1 MNNIF
6 TNFLISFLTFIICIF
21 IANLT
26 GIQNITYAVL
36 FIFLIHLLIFVP
48 SYFFQTEK
56 FFDLTGTIS
65 YVSSVLFIFFKSN
78 TVELINFGSLV
89 LSTFIIIWSLRL
101 GTFLF
106 LRIKKAGKDRRFNE
120 IKKSFSWF
128 FMAFSTSGMWVTIC
142 SICALTGIA
151 NGIIFSTTTIIGI
164 IIFIIGCFKQ
174 LSETEL
180 LHKRNPIGFYGDK
193 ITNAQKKEISS
204 LIHSP
209 NEYIG
214 KNVLISGKIIEVC
227 PMRGC
232 WMIVEDY
239 NKKSQIRIKVLDGE
253 IVFPLS
259 SKGNCVNAFGK
270 FTKLNFS
277 EEQAINWKIHLA
289 EEKGITLLPEDV
301 ILNTDDLIE
310 YRINAN
316 GAKIFSLGCK

>member
-6 TNFLISFLTFIICIF
+6 INFLVSFLTFSICVF

-48 SYFFQTEK
+48 SYYFQTEK

-78 TVELINFGSLV
+78 TLESINLGSLA

-128 FMAFSTSGMWVTIC
+128 FMTFSVSGMWVTIC

-151 NGIIFSTTTIIGI
+151 NGIIFSNTTIIGI
-164 IIFIIGCFKQ
+164 IIFIIGFTIEIIADSQKTKFRAKDDNKDKFISIGLWKYSRHPNYLGEIILWLGISLISFSSLEGSQ
-174 LSETEL
+174 YITLISPIFTYL
-180 LHKRNPIGFYGDK
+180 LLVNVSGINLLEKSGKKKWGHLESYKIYKKNTPRLIGF
-193 ITNAQKKEISS
+193 
-204 LIHSP
+204 L
-209 NEYIG
+209 
-214 KNVLISGKIIEVC
+214 
-227 PMRGC
+227 
-232 WMIVEDY
+232 
-239 NKKSQIRIKVLDGE
+239 
-253 IVFPLS
+253 
-259 SKGNCVNAFGK
+259 
-270 FTKLNFS
+270 
-277 EEQAINWKIHLA
+277 
-289 EEKGITLLPEDV
+289 
-301 ILNTDDLIE
+301 
-310 YRINAN
+310 
-316 GAKIFSLGCK
+316 

>member
-6 TNFLISFLTFIICIF
+6 INFLISFLTFSICVF

-48 SYFFQTEK
+48 SYYFQTEK

-78 TVELINFGSLV
+78 TVESINLGSLA

-128 FMAFSTSGMWVTIC
+128 FMTFSLSGMWVTIC

-151 NGIIFSTTTIIGI
+151 NGIIFSSTTIIGI
-164 IIFIIGCFKQ
+164 IIFIIGFTIEIIADSQKSKFRAKDDNKDKFISSGLWRYSRHPNYLGEIILWLGISLISFSSLEGFQ
-174 LSETEL
+174 YITLISPIFTYL
-180 LHKRNPIGFYGDK
+180 LLVNVSGINLLEKSGKKKWGHLESYKIYKKNTPRLIGF
-193 ITNAQKKEISS
+193 
-204 LIHSP
+204 L
-209 NEYIG
+209 
-214 KNVLISGKIIEVC
+214 
-227 PMRGC
+227 
-232 WMIVEDY
+232 
-239 NKKSQIRIKVLDGE
+239 
-253 IVFPLS
+253 
-259 SKGNCVNAFGK
+259 
-270 FTKLNFS
+270 
-277 EEQAINWKIHLA
+277 
-289 EEKGITLLPEDV
+289 
-301 ILNTDDLIE
+301 
-310 YRINAN
+310 
-316 GAKIFSLGCK
+316 

>member
-6 TNFLISFLTFIICIF
+6 TNFLISFLTFSICIF

-36 FIFLIHLLIFVP
+36 CIFLIHLLIFVP

-78 TVELINFGSLV
+78 TVESINLGSLV

-128 FMAFSTSGMWVTIC
+128 FMTFSVSGMWVTIC

-151 NGIIFSTTTIIGI
+151 NGIIFSSTTIIGI
-164 IIFIIGCFKQ
+164 IIFIIGFTIEIIADSQK
-174 LSETEL
+174 T
-180 LHKRNPIGFYGDK
+180 KFRANDDNKDK
-193 ITNAQKKEISS
+193 FISS
-204 LIHSP
+204 GLWKYSRHP
-209 NEYIG
+209 NYLGEIILWLG
-214 KNVLISGKIIEVC
+214 ISLIS
-227 PMRGC
+227 
-232 WMIVEDY
+232 
-239 NKKSQIRIKVLDGE
+239 
-253 IVFPLS
+253 FS
-259 SKGNCVNAFGK
+259 SLEGF
-270 FTKLNFS
+270 
-277 EEQAINWKIHLA
+277 QY
-289 EEKGITLLPEDV
+289 ITLISPIFTYLLLV
-301 ILNTDDLIE
+301 NVSG
-310 YRINAN
+310 INFLEKS
-316 GAKIFSLGCK
+316 GKKKWGHLESYKKYLKETPRLFGFL

>member
-6 TNFLISFLTFIICIF
+6 TNFLISFLTFSICIF

-36 FIFLIHLLIFVP
+36 FIFLIHLLIFLP

-78 TVELINFGSLV
+78 NIESINLGSLV

-128 FMAFSTSGMWVTIC
+128 FMTFSVSGMWVTIC

-151 NGIIFSTTTIIGI
+151 NGIIFSSTTIIGI
-164 IIFIIGCFKQ
+164 IIFIIGFTIEIIADSQK
-174 LSETEL
+174 T
-180 LHKRNPIGFYGDK
+180 KFRANDDNKDK
-193 ITNAQKKEISS
+193 FISS
-204 LIHSP
+204 GLWKYSRHP
-209 NEYIG
+209 NYLGEIILWLG
-214 KNVLISGKIIEVC
+214 ISLISFSSLEGFKYVTLISPIFTYLLLVNVSGINFLEKSGK
-227 PMRGC
+227 
-232 WMIVEDY
+232 
-239 NKKSQIRIKVLDGE
+239 KKWGHLESYKKYLKETPRL
-253 IVFPLS
+253 
-259 SKGNCVNAFGK
+259 FG
-270 FTKLNFS
+270 FL
-277 EEQAINWKIHLA
+277 
-289 EEKGITLLPEDV
+289 
-301 ILNTDDLIE
+301 
-310 YRINAN
+310 
-316 GAKIFSLGCK
+316 

>member
-6 TNFLISFLTFIICIF
+6 TNFLISFLTFSICIF

-36 FIFLIHLLIFVP
+36 FIFLIHLLIFLP

-78 TVELINFGSLV
+78 TVESINLGSLV

-128 FMAFSTSGMWVTIC
+128 FMTFSVSGMWVTIC

-151 NGIIFSTTTIIGI
+151 NGIIFSSTTIIGI
-164 IIFIIGCFKQ
+164 IIFIIGFTIEIIADSQK
-174 LSETEL
+174 T
-180 LHKRNPIGFYGDK
+180 KFRANDDNKDK
-193 ITNAQKKEISS
+193 FISS
-204 LIHSP
+204 GLWKYSRHP
-209 NEYIG
+209 NYLGEIILWLG
-214 KNVLISGKIIEVC
+214 ISLIS
-227 PMRGC
+227 
-232 WMIVEDY
+232 
-239 NKKSQIRIKVLDGE
+239 
-253 IVFPLS
+253 FS
-259 SKGNCVNAFGK
+259 SLEGF
-270 FTKLNFS
+270 
-277 EEQAINWKIHLA
+277 QY
-289 EEKGITLLPEDV
+289 ITLISPIFTYLLLV
-301 ILNTDDLIE
+301 NVSG
-310 YRINAN
+310 INFLEKS
-316 GAKIFSLGCK
+316 GKKKWGHLESYKKYLKETPRLFGFL

>member
-6 TNFLISFLTFIICIF
+6 TNFLISFLTFSICIF

-78 TVELINFGSLV
+78 TVESINSGSLV

-128 FMAFSTSGMWVTIC
+128 FMTFSVSGMWVTIC

-151 NGIIFSTTTIIGI
+151 NGIIFSITTIIGI
-164 IIFIIGCFKQ
+164 IIFIIGFTIEIIADSQK
-174 LSETEL
+174 T
-180 LHKRNPIGFYGDK
+180 KFRANDDNKDK
-193 ITNAQKKEISS
+193 FISS
-204 LIHSP
+204 GLWKYSRHP
-209 NEYIG
+209 NYLGEIILWLG
-214 KNVLISGKIIEVC
+214 ISLIS
-227 PMRGC
+227 
-232 WMIVEDY
+232 
-239 NKKSQIRIKVLDGE
+239 
-253 IVFPLS
+253 FS
-259 SKGNCVNAFGK
+259 SLEGF
-270 FTKLNFS
+270 
-277 EEQAINWKIHLA
+277 QY
-289 EEKGITLLPEDV
+289 ITLISPIFTYLLLV
-301 ILNTDDLIE
+301 NVSG
-310 YRINAN
+310 INFLEKS
-316 GAKIFSLGCK
+316 GKKKWGHLESYKKYLKETPRLFGFL

>member
-6 TNFLISFLTFIICIF
+6 TNFLISFLTFSICIF

-78 TVELINFGSLV
+78 TVESINFGSLV

-164 IIFIIGCFKQ
+164 IIFIIGFTIEIIADLQKTKFRAKVDNKDKFISIGLWKYSRHPNYLGEIILWLGISLISFSSLEGFQ
-174 LSETEL
+174 YVTLISPIFTYL
-180 LHKRNPIGFYGDK
+180 LLVNVSGINLLEKSGDK
-193 ITNAQKKEISS
+193 RWGMLESYKKYKEKTPR
-204 LIHSP
+204 LI
-209 NEYIG
+209 
-214 KNVLISGKIIEVC
+214 
-227 PMRGC
+227 
-232 WMIVEDY
+232 W
-239 NKKSQIRIKVLDGE
+239 
-253 IVFPLS
+253 
-259 SKGNCVNAFGK
+259 
-270 FTKLNFS
+270 
-277 EEQAINWKIHLA
+277 
-289 EEKGITLLPEDV
+289 
-301 ILNTDDLIE
+301 IL
-310 YRINAN
+310 
-316 GAKIFSLGCK
+316 

>member
-6 TNFLISFLTFIICIF
+6 TNFLISFLTFSICIF

-78 TVELINFGSLV
+78 TVESINFGSLV

-164 IIFIIGCFKQ
+164 IIFIIGFTIEIIADLQKTKFRANEDNKDKFISIGLWKYSRHPNYLGEIILWLGISLISFSSLEGFQ
-174 LSETEL
+174 YVTLISPIFTYL
-180 LHKRNPIGFYGDK
+180 LLVNVSGINLLEKSGDK
-193 ITNAQKKEISS
+193 RWGMLESYKKYKEKTPR
-204 LIHSP
+204 LI
-209 NEYIG
+209 
-214 KNVLISGKIIEVC
+214 
-227 PMRGC
+227 
-232 WMIVEDY
+232 W
-239 NKKSQIRIKVLDGE
+239 
-253 IVFPLS
+253 
-259 SKGNCVNAFGK
+259 
-270 FTKLNFS
+270 
-277 EEQAINWKIHLA
+277 
-289 EEKGITLLPEDV
+289 
-301 ILNTDDLIE
+301 IL
-310 YRINAN
+310 
-316 GAKIFSLGCK
+316 

>member
-6 TNFLISFLTFIICIF
+6 TNFLISFLTFSICIF

-36 FIFLIHLLIFVP
+36 YIFLIHLLIFVP

-78 TVELINFGSLV
+78 TVESINLGSLV

-128 FMAFSTSGMWVTIC
+128 FMTFSVSGMWVSIC

-151 NGIIFSTTTIIGI
+151 NGIIFSSTTIIGI
-164 IIFIIGCFKQ
+164 IIFIIGFTIEIIADSQK
-174 LSETEL
+174 T
-180 LHKRNPIGFYGDK
+180 KFRANDDNKDK
-193 ITNAQKKEISS
+193 FISS
-204 LIHSP
+204 GLWKYSRHP
-209 NEYIG
+209 NYLGEIILWLG
-214 KNVLISGKIIEVC
+214 ISLIS
-227 PMRGC
+227 
-232 WMIVEDY
+232 
-239 NKKSQIRIKVLDGE
+239 
-253 IVFPLS
+253 FS
-259 SKGNCVNAFGK
+259 SLEGF
-270 FTKLNFS
+270 
-277 EEQAINWKIHLA
+277 QY
-289 EEKGITLLPEDV
+289 ITLISPIFTYLLLV
-301 ILNTDDLIE
+301 NVSG
-310 YRINAN
+310 INFLEKS
-316 GAKIFSLGCK
+316 GKKKWGHLDSYKKYLKETPRLFGFL

>member
-6 TNFLISFLTFIICIF
+6 RNFLISFLTFSICIF

-36 FIFLIHLLIFVP
+36 YIFLIHLLIFVP

-78 TVELINFGSLV
+78 TVESINLGSLV

-128 FMAFSTSGMWVTIC
+128 FMTFSVSGMWVTIC

-151 NGIIFSTTTIIGI
+151 NGIIFSSTTIIGI
-164 IIFIIGCFKQ
+164 IIFIIGFTIEIIADSQK
-174 LSETEL
+174 T
-180 LHKRNPIGFYGDK
+180 KFRANDDNKDK
-193 ITNAQKKEISS
+193 FISS
-204 LIHSP
+204 GLWKYSRHP
-209 NEYIG
+209 NYLGEIILWLG
-214 KNVLISGKIIEVC
+214 ISLIS
-227 PMRGC
+227 
-232 WMIVEDY
+232 
-239 NKKSQIRIKVLDGE
+239 
-253 IVFPLS
+253 FS
-259 SKGNCVNAFGK
+259 SLEGF
-270 FTKLNFS
+270 
-277 EEQAINWKIHLA
+277 QY
-289 EEKGITLLPEDV
+289 ITLISPIFTYLLLV
-301 ILNTDDLIE
+301 NVSG
-310 YRINAN
+310 INFLEKS
-316 GAKIFSLGCK
+316 GKKKWGHLESYKKYLKETPRLFGFL